1 MQQINYFSATI
12 IVLLLSWTGNL
23 LLAQEKKPDEVYEP
37 IYGQDGKDVT
47 WIPTPQPLI
56 EAMLT
61 AADVTPEDFVIDLGS
76 GDGRSVITAAKRGA
90 RGRGIEYNPGL
101 VDYSK
106 RVAVAEGV
114 DGMVEFIEGDIFE
127 ADLSDATV
135 ITMFLLPSLNARLA
149 PVFMELKAG
158 TRIVSNSFGMGEW
171 VPDDTA
177 HSPRPCRTY
186 CDALLWIVPARID
199 GTWLV
204 PEGELILH
212 QKYQMVT
219 GTLTTVGRT
228 TVIYDGR
235 LRGDQITFN
244 AGFRQYTGRVTGDQ
258 IEGVS
263 KSDHNHAVWNA
274 VRVTP

>member
-1 MQQINYFSATI
+1 MHQTNYFSATLI
-12 IVLLLSWTGNL
+12 MLLISWTGNL
-23 LLAQEKKPDEVYEP
+23 LTAQEIQPVEVNKP

-47 WIPTPQPLI
+47 WIPTPQLLI

-61 AADVTPEDFVIDLGS
+61 AANVTPDDFVIDLGS

-90 RGRGIEYNPGL
+90 RGRGIEYNHDL
-101 VDYSK
+101 VEYSK
-106 RVAVAEGV
+106 ILAEAEGV
-114 DGMVEFIEGDIFE
+114 AGRVEFIKGDIFE
-127 ADLSDATV
+127 ADLSEATV
-135 ITMFLLPSLNARLA
+135 ITMFLLPSLNVKLA
-149 PVFMELKAG
+149 PVFMELKPG

-177 HSPRPCRTY
+177 HSARPCRSY
-186 CDALLWIVPARID
+186 CDALLWIVPAMVE
-199 GTWLV
+199 GTWQF

-219 GTLTTVGRT
+219 GTLTTGGRT
-228 TVIYDGR
+228 TTIYDGR

-244 AGFRQYTGRVTGDQ
+244 AGFRKYAGRISGDQ

-263 KSDHNHAVWNA
+263 KSDHNNGVWKA
-274 VRVTP
+274 VRVYQ